1 MLLLQPKSSQHLP
14 VTKNVIMMSTF
25 SCKLLLFS
33 FKALPCL
40 ALPSISKHILGQ
52 NTNSRSFCGKFE
64 ALGTASGSVGCLG
77 QQGAL
82 VQFQYKVCGI
92 KTSAENSFAY
102 VLSYSTT
109 ALQKPREIKICFD
122 CSSWWLKLTLAKA
135 CHSLP
140 FRESNMKNTVKSKNH
155 THKGNKERE
164 DIL

>member
-25 SCKLLLFS
+25 SCKLLLLS

-122 CSSWWLKLTLAKA
+122 CSSWWLKLTLAKP

-140 FRESNMKNTVKSKNH
+140 YRENNMKNAV
-155 THKGNKERE
+155 
-164 DIL
+164 